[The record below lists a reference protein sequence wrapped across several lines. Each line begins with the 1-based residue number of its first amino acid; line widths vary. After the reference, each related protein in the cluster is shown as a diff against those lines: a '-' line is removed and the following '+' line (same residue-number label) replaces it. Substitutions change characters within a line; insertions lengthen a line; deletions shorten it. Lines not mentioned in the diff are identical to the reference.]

1 MKHTYPAQI
10 LDISTTAGSLELVVR
25 DAGTR
30 DPISDLSH
38 DFGTALKQVHEV
50 IDYAI
55 DALGRFVEAAKN
67 PYPGF
72 GGPEIIPA
80 HWTYDDKVLRFE
92 APAASWTFISK
103 IADDRHE
110 LLPDREKR
118 LIILVQRTGDAAP
131 AAHFKLPLNVAAE
144 MFDVPR
150 RQW

>member
-10 LDISTTAGSLELVVR
+10 LDVSTTTGSLELVVR

-30 DPISDLSH
+30 DPILSH
-38 DFGTALKQVHEV
+38 DFGTALTQVHEV

-55 DALGRFVEAAKN
+55 DALGRYVEAAKN

-80 HWTYDDKVLRFE
+80 HWTYDDKVLRFQ
-92 APAASWTFISK
+92 APAASWTFIGN
-103 IADDRHE
+103 IADDGHE
-110 LLPDREKR
+110 LLPDRQKR
-118 LIILVQRTGDAAP
+118 LIILVQRTGDAEP
-131 AAHFKLPLNVAAE
+131 VAHFELPLDVAAE
-144 MFDVPR
+144 MFGVPR